1 MNVAVI
7 TPKNMSHIYATNK
20 VILQISMR
28 EAFWKIRNSA
38 FPEGPP
44 ATEKNRSNNIGYYL
58 ADRVTGEGPQQQ
70 YREMTIDAVAPMIF
84 RQELAEAGV
93 DESFWPDTDDVIL
106 FRKHFH
112 VVEHPLIAD
121 FGTDPVT
128 NIQV

>member
-1 MNVAVI
+1 
-7 TPKNMSHIYATNK
+7 
-20 VILQISMR
+20 MR

-38 FPEGPP
+38 FPESPP
-44 ATEKNRSNNIGYYL
+44 ATEENRSNNIGYYL

-93 DESFWPDTDDVIL
+93 DESSWPDTDDVIL

-121 FGTDPVT
+121 FGTDSVT